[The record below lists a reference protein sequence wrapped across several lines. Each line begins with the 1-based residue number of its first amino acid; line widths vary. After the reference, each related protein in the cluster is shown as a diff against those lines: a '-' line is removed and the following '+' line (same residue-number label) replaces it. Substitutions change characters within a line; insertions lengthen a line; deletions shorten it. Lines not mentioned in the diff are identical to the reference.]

1 MKFDFFD
8 GKSQKGA
15 FLVLAAILIPVFL
28 MLASLA
34 VDLGKVWAYHSKM
47 QNAADAAALA
57 GASHFSGDDQIKD
70 RIDSSNHPNADKL
83 AKAYLKMNLGNQEVQ
98 ARYLARVVTDS
109 VTNQTESYY
118 RVEVTRP
125 IPLTF
130 ANIIDIANFD
140 VKAAAVA
147 KIGRSENK
155 VESSPLIAA
164 RDGVIGNLN
173 SDNINQINS
182 TFDGDVVVADKNF
195 YDSHL
200 NEDKYKFFIG
210 KALHKDRRDVS
221 STEWYK
227 TLQYTATSNYDNGAA
242 TTEASIRQL
251 MNENQPGINSNSMDL
266 WSGNNFTI
274 PFQKRDFYDYYYL
287 TTNANDIDI
296 NLYAIHGDENKPVYI
311 FIDGNRGQVQV
322 NLQSNSVRPVIFC
335 DLSNTGKY
343 SYTDWQGQKVTEY
356 YSKFKLHANGYTF
369 KGVVF
374 APYSQAFVNF
384 DGPSTFILDSRDT

>member
-98 ARYLARVVTDS
+98 ARYLAQVVTDS

-140 VKAAAVA
+140 VKAAAV
-147 KIGRSENK
+147 
-155 VESSPLIAA
+155 
-164 RDGVIGNLN
+164 GVSRVL
-173 SDNINQINS
+173 
-182 TFDGDVVVADKNF
+182 FK
-195 YDSHL
+195 
-200 NEDKYKFFIG
+200 
-210 KALHKDRRDVS
+210 
-221 STEWYK
+221 
-227 TLQYTATSNYDNGAA
+227 
-242 TTEASIRQL
+242 SIQ
-251 MNENQPGINSNSMDL
+251 
-266 WSGNNFTI
+266 
-274 PFQKRDFYDYYYL
+274 
-287 TTNANDIDI
+287 
-296 NLYAIHGDENKPVYI
+296 
-311 FIDGNRGQVQV
+311 
-322 NLQSNSVRPVIFC
+322 
-335 DLSNTGKY
+335 
-343 SYTDWQGQKVTEY
+343 
-356 YSKFKLHANGYTF
+356 
-369 KGVVF
+369 
-374 APYSQAFVNF
+374 
-384 DGPSTFILDSRDT
+384 